1 MKFLKLAAVVVLA
14 LVLALALSA
23 CNKKAETESQTGEGY
38 GTETPPADQTA
49 QSAPS
54 AEQQPPEPAPVAE
67 KPAAKPSAKPS
78 TKTTSTKSGTAAA
91 PASMAK
97 TYEIP
102 VGTMF
107 DVAMT
112 SPMSTKTSNVGDAI
126 EGKLISPITRDGIV
140 IADAGAT
147 VRGELKAV
155 KRASR
160 AKGEEDRASLDFVFT
175 SIQTV
180 DGDKPLHATVTNSEG
195 KLIATSTS
203 TRDKLI
209 IAGSTVAG
217 AITGKVAGKDTKA
230 TVIGALG
237 GAVVGTGIVMASK
250 GHELE
255 IPEGAKIS
263 LRVDQPITVV
273 SK

>member
-1 MKFLKLAAVVVLA
+1 MKVLKIAVVMALA
-14 LVLALALSA
+14 LILALALSA
-23 CNKKAETESQTGEGY
+23 CSKKTETESQTGAGY

-49 QSAPS
+49 QTTPS
-54 AEQQPPEPAPVAE
+54 AEQGPAEATPAAE
-67 KPAAKPSAKPS
+67 KPAAKPTTS
-78 TKTTSTKSGTAAA
+78 KTTKSTKSGTAAV
-91 PASMAK
+91 PASMVK
-97 TYEIP
+97 TYEIS

-112 SPMSTKTSNVGDAI
+112 TPMSTKTSNVGDKI
-126 EGKLISPITRDGIV
+126 EGKLIAPITKDGFV
-140 IADAGAT
+140 IADAGAA
-147 VRGELKAV
+147 VRGEISDV

-160 AKGEEDRASLDFVFT
+160 AKSAEDRASLTLVFT
-175 SIQTV
+175 SIETV
-180 DGDKPLHATVTNSEG
+180 GGDKTLHATVTNTEG
-195 KLIATSTS
+195 KLVAKSTS

-217 AITGKVAGKDTKA
+217 AVAGKIAGKDTKA

-237 GAVVGTGIVMASK
+237 GAVVGTGVVMASK

-255 IPEGAKIS
+255 IPEDAKVS
-263 LRVDQPITVV
+263 LHVDQPITVV

>member
-1 MKFLKLAAVVVLA
+1 MKFLKIAVVVALA
-14 LVLALALSA
+14 LILALALSA
-23 CNKKAETESQTGEGY
+23 CSKKTETESQTGAGY

-49 QSAPS
+49 QTTPS
-54 AEQQPPEPAPVAE
+54 AEQGPAEAAPAAE
-67 KPAAKPSAKPS
+67 KPTTS
-78 TKTTSTKSGTAAA
+78 KTTKSTKSGTAAV
-91 PASMAK
+91 PASMVK
-97 TYEIP
+97 TYEIS

-112 SPMSTKTSNVGDAI
+112 TPMSTKTSNVGDKI
-126 EGKLISPITRDGIV
+126 EGKLIAPITKNGFV
-140 IADAGAT
+140 IADAGAA
-147 VRGELKAV
+147 VRGEISDV

-160 AKGEEDRASLDFVFT
+160 AKSAEDRASLTLVFT
-175 SIQTV
+175 SIETV
-180 DGDKPLHATVTNSEG
+180 DGDKTLHATVTNTEG
-195 KLIATSTS
+195 KLVAKSTS

-217 AITGKVAGKDTKA
+217 AVAGKIAGKDTKA

-237 GAVVGTGIVMASK
+237 GAVVGTGVVMASK

-255 IPEGAKIS
+255 IPEDAKVS
-263 LRVDQPITVV
+263 LHVDQPITVV